1 MFSPKILQHASQP
14 EPRALFL
21 MSTDPLLQLL
31 RLKARISHQE
41 LGDLLSMKTEAV
53 TSRIEEWEKNGTIL
67 GYHTVIDSEAAGDKS
82 VSAFIE
88 VRLTPERGGGFDR
101 LAMRIARFDQ
111 VVSCYLASGGYDL
124 MVVVEGGDLR
134 DVARFVSE
142 KLSSLEGVLSTA
154 THFRLKTYKE
164 NGFVFEREIVTERLA
179 VAP

>member
-1 MFSPKILQHASQP
+1 MFSPKILQHSSQP

-88 VRLTPERGGGFDR
+88 VRLTV
-101 LAMRIARFDQ
+101 Q
-111 VVSCYLASGGYDL
+111 
-124 MVVVEGGDLR
+124 
-134 DVARFVSE
+134 
-142 KLSSLEGVLSTA
+142 
-154 THFRLKTYKE
+154 
-164 NGFVFEREIVTERLA
+164 
-179 VAP
+179 